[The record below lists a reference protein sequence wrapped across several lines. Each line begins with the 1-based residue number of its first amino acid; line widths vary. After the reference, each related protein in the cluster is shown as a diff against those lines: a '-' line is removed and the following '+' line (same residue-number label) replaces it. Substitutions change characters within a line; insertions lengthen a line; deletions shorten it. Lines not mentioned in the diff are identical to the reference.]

1 MVEFCVGF
9 LVGATLVTV
18 VLGAYFVK
26 LTGELREQIA
36 ELQVDLRHIERG
48 FV

>member
-1 MVEFCVGF
+1 MVEFIAGF

-18 VLGAYFVK
+18 YLGAHFVK

-36 ELQVDLRHIERG
+36 KLHVDLRHK
-48 FV
+48 